1 VTSSCSGHS
10 LRRGAFASVVEGL
23 LAEGIPVRFR
33 AGGRSMTPTIDDGE
47 ILIVAPAAAHE
58 VDVADVV
65 FCQTGSRSVAHRV
78 LSISGDAAGA
88 PRLTLCG
95 DAALEIDRPVTAEQ
109 VRGRVIAV
117 ERAGHRVD
125 VEVTGGLLGRLAIVA
140 AFELRRSLRRWRA
153 RAWLAPLAPTRAA
166 G

>member
-1 VTSSCSGHS
+1 M
-10 LRRGAFASVVEGL
+10 VEGL
-23 LAEGIPVRFR
+23 LSEGIGVRFR

-58 VDVADVV
+58 IGVADVV
-65 FCQTGSRSVAHRV
+65 FCRTRSRSVAHRV
-78 LSISGDAAGA
+78 LSVSGAADGA
-88 PRLTLCG
+88 RFTLCG
-95 DAALEIDRPVTAEQ
+95 DASLENDRPVTAAE

-117 ERAGHRVD
+117 ERAGRCRD
-125 VEVTGGLLGRLAIVA
+125 VQVKGGLFARLAIVT

-153 RAWLAPLAPTRAA
+153 RAWLGTPAPTRA